1 MGMRARHA
9 PWDTAVYA
17 DEGEQAMNVPFRDK
31 VNLRAKLA
39 LFTDQWSPKIV
50 GELNG
55 QHVKI
60 AKVEGEFVWHAHD
73 DEDELFLVIHGR
85 LTLRLRDR
93 DVVLEP
99 GELFIVPA
107 GVEHLPIAEEET
119 HILMFEPI
127 STVNTGTAGGPRTVA
142 SPDTI

>member
-9 PWDTAVYA
+9 PWDTAVYD
-17 DEGEQAMNVPFRDK
+17 DEGEQAMNAPFRDK

>member
-1 MGMRARHA
+1 MRARHA
-9 PWDTAVYA
+9 PWDTAVYD

-127 STVNTGTAGGPRTVA
+127 STGNTGTAGGPRTVA